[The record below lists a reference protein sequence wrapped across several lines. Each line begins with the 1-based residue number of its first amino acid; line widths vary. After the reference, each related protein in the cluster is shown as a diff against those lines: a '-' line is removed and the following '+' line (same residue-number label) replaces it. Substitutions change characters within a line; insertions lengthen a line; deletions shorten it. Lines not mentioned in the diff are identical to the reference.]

1 MHYYGANSYRN
12 KNIEIWTNAIFD
24 VVKENCLNMYWYR
37 CFHFHLNGAVNN
49 HNKKFWDSSPPEEIV
64 EKQLKGKKVTAFV
77 AFNAEH
83 GLLGPY
89 WFEVDGKTATINAE
103 RYRDVVRSFHN
114 DLRGILSHR
123 QLRQAWYQQDGAPP
137 HTAHG
142 TIRYLK
148 ELFPGRLIALKSD
161 VEWAPHSPDL
171 NPLDFWLWGAAKD
184 EVYKARPRTLEALKR
199 QVTEYVQQVPLATCR
214 KVGDNFKVRVAA
226 CRRRRGGHIEHISYH
241 KLAGF

>member
-12 KNIEIWTNAIFD
+12 KNIEICTNAIFD

-37 CFHFHLNGAVNN
+37 CFHDN
-49 HNKKFWDSSPPEEIV
+49 S
-64 EKQLKGKKVTAFV
+64 
-77 AFNAEH
+77 
-83 GLLGPY
+83 
-89 WFEVDGKTATINAE
+89 
-103 RYRDVVRSFHN
+103 DVVRSFHN